1 MLQSILIFAPPL
13 IFAVVLH
20 EIALGYVAYW
30 LGDPTAKKLGRLSLN
45 PIRHVDPFMT
55 LLLPGM
61 LMAMHSPVLFGGA
74 KPVPIN
80 PLYFKNPRYGIVLVA
95 LAGPL
100 TNIVLA
106 LLSFGA
112 VMLANR
118 STFIQQAL
126 PAPVLLIVL
135 MWCLTGVL
143 TNLVLAMFNLI
154 PIPPLDGGKI
164 AMGLLP
170 QSLAV
175 LLSKLESWGLILMF
189 LLLSSGTVSTY
200 LSPVINF
207 ATNRLCNE
215 LYAGESVGSCPLLR
229 GDFESMTTASSGC
242 PMVKLSLP
250 PTPIAFRPEAR
261 ASLTRYF
268 APSIVNV
275 LLRFVTS
282 L

>member
-13 IFAVVLH
+13 ILAVVLH
-20 EIALGYVAYW
+20 EIAHGYVAYW

-55 LLLPGM
+55 LILPGM

-74 KPVPIN
+74 KPVPVN

-100 TNIVLA
+100 TNIALA
-106 LLSFGA
+106 LLSF
-112 VMLANR
+112 VVVVVANR
-118 STFIQQAL
+118 SSFIQELL
-126 PAPVLLIVL
+126 PAPVLLMVL

-170 QSLAV
+170 HSLAV
-175 LLSKLESWGLILMF
+175 LLSKLENYGLILMF
-189 LLLSSGTVSTY
+189 ALLSTGTVSKY

-207 ATNRLCNE
+207 ATNKLCQE
-215 LYAGESVGSCPLLR
+215 LYAGDSNGSCPLLR
-229 GDFESMTTASSGC
+229 GDFESIGEESTSQS
-242 PMVKLSLP
+242 PSLKKVTP
-250 PTPIAFRPEAR
+250 PK
-261 ASLTRYF
+261 
-268 APSIVNV
+268 
-275 LLRFVTS
+275 VTNS
-282 L
+282 TQGTQI

>member
-1 MLQSILIFAPPL
+1 MLQSILIYAPPL
-13 IFAVVLH
+13 ILAVVLH
-20 EIALGYVAYW
+20 EIAHGYVAYW

-74 KPVPIN
+74 KPVPVN

-95 LAGPL
+95 VAGPL
-100 TNIVLA
+100 TNLILS

-112 VMLANR
+112 VVLINR
-118 STFIQQAL
+118 SSFIQELL

-164 AMGLLP
+164 ALGLLP

-175 LLSKLESWGLILMF
+175 LLSKLENYGLILMF
-189 LLLSSGTVSTY
+189 ALLFTGSVSKY
-200 LSPVINF
+200 LSPVIGF
-207 ATNRLCNE
+207 ATNRLCSE
-215 LYAGESVGSCPLLR
+215 LYSGEVNGSCPLLR
-229 GDFESMTTASSGC
+229 GDFESVSEESAGQSSG
-242 PMVKLSLP
+242 PKKIK
-250 PTPIAFRPEAR
+250 PTKPINA
-261 ASLTRYF
+261 TQGTQ
-268 APSIVNV
+268 I
-275 LLRFVTS
+275 
-282 L
+282 

>member
-20 EIALGYVAYW
+20 EIAHGYVAYW

-229 GDFESMTTASSGC
+229 GDFESMTQESTSQKSM
-242 PMVKLSLP
+242 PRKVK
-250 PTPIAFRPEAR
+250 
-261 ASLTRYF
+261 
-268 APSIVNV
+268 PSKITD
-275 LLRFVTS
+275 RTKGTQI
-282 L
+282 

>member
-1 MLQSILIFAPPL
+1 MLQNIFFFAPPL

-20 EIALGYVAYW
+20 EIAHGYVAYW

-55 LLLPGM
+55 LLLPG
-61 LMAMHSPVLFGGA
+61 LLLVMHSPVLFGGA
-74 KPVPIN
+74 KPVPVN

-106 LLSFGA
+106 LISFGA
-112 VMLANR
+112 VVLANR
-118 STFIQQAL
+118 SAFIQQIL
-126 PAPVLLIVL
+126 PAPVLLVIL

-170 QSLAV
+170 HSLAV
-175 LLSKLESWGLILMF
+175 LLSKLETWGLLLMF
-189 LLLSSGTVSTY
+189 LLLFSGSVSTY
-200 LSPVINF
+200 ISPVVEF
-207 ATNRLCNE
+207 ATTRLCNE
-215 LYAGESVGSCPLLR
+215 LYSDQSIGSCPLLR
-229 GDFESMTTASSGC
+229 GDFESINQDSTSKQPEPRKA
-242 PMVKLSLP
+242 K
-250 PTPIAFRPEAR
+250 PTK
-261 ASLTRYF
+261 
-268 APSIVNV
+268 IVNG
-275 LLRFVTS
+275 TKGTQI
-282 L
+282 